1 MKSVFSWLVS
11 AVAVMF
17 WIFRIIVALLATF
30 KVDCIIVPIDFTIE
44 IALLFITLPCLIMI
58 FKRNILG
65 GVVLFGL
72 YAWYFGGQLVGV
84 MQDVLVNNVE
94 FVSMDVVM
102 TTVVSIG
109 AILISLANLMD
120 LMFMKF
126 RKNENPSKKADWFY
140 NNEAYDRQL
149 DERSD
154 KNNYRIY

>member
-126 RKNENPSKKADWFY
+126 RKNENPSKKVDWFY